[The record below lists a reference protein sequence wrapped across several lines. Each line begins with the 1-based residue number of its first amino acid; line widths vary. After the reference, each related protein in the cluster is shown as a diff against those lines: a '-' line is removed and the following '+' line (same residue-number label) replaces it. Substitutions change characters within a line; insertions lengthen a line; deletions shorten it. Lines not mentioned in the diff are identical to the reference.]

1 MEEKYGKLHGTI
13 RSIPFTVAGQLAIG
27 FFCCLGGGLTLAN
40 SIKAGTGVGVISIV
54 LLLAGIFFLV
64 YSIRAMIVAKIYL
77 YDDAVVIVEALK
89 KTVIMR
95 EDLYAIYWDYAG
107 ANTVNSR
114 AANKNVNTAEFLA
127 KGGRSICKV
136 SDGVWKDMMSILGAW
151 QDEYKIP
158 RDV

>member
-1 MEEKYGKLHGTI
+1 MEEKYGKLHDKI
-13 RSIPFTVAGQLAIG
+13 SSVPFTVLGQLAIG
-27 FFCCLGGGLTLAN
+27 FFCCLGGVLTLMNA
-40 SIKAGTGVGVISIV
+40 IKAGSIKPLPIILLVVGIALIV
-54 LLLAGIFFLV
+54 YAV
-64 YSIRAMIVAKIYL
+64 RAMIVAKIYL

-95 EDLYAIYWDYAG
+95 EDLYAIYWSYAG
-107 ANTVNSR
+107 ANEINSR

-127 KGGRSICKV
+127 KGGRSIYKV
-136 SDGVWKDMMSILGAW
+136 SDGVWKDMMTKLGAW

>member
-1 MEEKYGKLHGTI
+1 MEEKYGKLHDKI
-13 RSIPFTVAGQLAIG
+13 DSVPFTVLGQLAIG
-27 FFCCLGGGLTLAN
+27 VFCCLGGGLTIAN
-40 SIKAGTGVGVISIV
+40 GISALSIILIVVGIALIV
-54 LLLAGIFFLV
+54 YGIRGMF
-64 YSIRAMIVAKIYL
+64 IAKIYL

-95 EDLYAIYWDYAG
+95 EDLYAIYWSYAG
-107 ANTVNSR
+107 ANEVNSR

-127 KGGRSICKV
+127 KGGRAICKV
-136 SDGVWKDMMSILGAW
+136 SDGVWKDMMTKLGAW

>member
-13 RSIPFTVAGQLAIG
+13 RSIPFTVAGQLAVG
-27 FFCCLGGGLTLAN
+27 FFCCLGGGLTLAK
-40 SIKAGTGVGVISIV
+40 SGISAISII
-54 LLLAGIFFLV
+54 LLLAGIFFVV
-64 YSIRAMIVAKIYL
+64 YALRAMIVAKIYL

-136 SDGVWKDMMSILGAW
+136 SDGVWKDLMTILGAW

>member
-1 MEEKYGKLHGTI
+1 MEEKYGKLHDKI
-13 RSIPFTVAGQLAIG
+13 SAIPFTVLGQLAIG
-27 FFCCLGGGLTLAN
+27 FICALGGG
-40 SIKAGTGVGVISIV
+40 ISIV
-54 LLLAGIFFLV
+54 KGNVKAMPIILLVVGIAFLV
-64 YSIRAMIVAKIYL
+64 FAVRAMIVAKIYL

-95 EDLYAIYWDYAG
+95 EDLYAIYWSYAG
-107 ANTVNSR
+107 ANEINSR

-127 KGGRSICKV
+127 KGGRAIYKV
-136 SDGVWKDMMSILGAW
+136 SDGVWKDMTSKLGAW